1 MISDSSPF
9 EKRPLVALVTTPI
22 GNIGDITYRAVSF
35 LKEADIIAC
44 EDTRETMK
52 LLNHYQITPK
62 KLISL
67 YAQTE
72 SKDSIALIR
81 EVKEKNL
88 VLAYCSDAGMPGISD
103 PGALLVKEARAQNV
117 PVTVFPGPTASLSA
131 LVISGIDTA
140 DFAFYGFLPVKEG
153 AIRKM
158 LAPLSNRKE
167 TLIFYES
174 PKRIRNTL
182 SIMKEI
188 FGEERTISLS
198 RELTKVYEQSL
209 TGPLGEIADYPFEER
224 GEFVLFESPSSDEEV
239 TDPEVINSFIKKQL
253 ASGARSKD
261 VVSAVIDRYGI
272 SKNDAYRMVIDC
284 KEI

>member
-209 TGPLGEIADYPFEER
+209 TGPLGEIVDYPFEER
-224 GEFVLFESPSSDEEV
+224 GEFVIIVSPSSDKEE
-239 TDPEVINSFIKKQL
+239 TDPEEINSFIKKQL